1 MEAKQLP
8 EDFKE
13 LLILFN
19 QHKVKYVLVGGWAVA
34 YHGYPRF
41 TADMDLFIGI
51 TLENVSLAKAALY
64 EFGVPQF
71 DDSMLLTK
79 GGVFQMG
86 RSPMKIEVINEI
98 SGVEFDEIYENR
110 EFVALEDNTQIPMI
124 SIDDIIRNKES
135 TGRTKDLADVEMLK
149 EIRGS

>member
-19 QHKVKYVLVGGWAVA
+19 QHKVKYMLVGGWAVA

-51 TLENVSLAKAALY
+51 TLENISSAKAALY
-64 EFGVPQF
+64 EFGVPHF

-98 SGVEFDEIYENR
+98 SGLEFEDIYENR
-110 EFVALEDNTQIPMI
+110 KFVTLEDNTEIPMI
-124 SIDDIIRNKES
+124 SIDDIILNKES

-149 EIRGS
+149 EIRGF